1 MQLYYIPVLFVL
13 PSFLVLSSEAPQLLF
28 CWMLVPTQTGTCKPG
43 HINTQ
48 TGQILK
54 FFFFF
59 FAQPLQLCLE
69 IIRVLRGLCRFQLFS
84 MFIYSLMKTQLWRS
98 LGQKKACVWTSKK
111 NKYKN
116 SKSFTAQTS
125 TDELLNTFWE
135 AVCSKHMELIRRNQA
150 GLVVVLS
157 GYSTFWC
164 CPLVLL
170 MSRNDASLAGPLC

>member
-54 FFFFF
+54 LFFFFF
-59 FAQPLQLCLE
+59 CTTSSTLFRNHPSPERAVPLSVVFHVYLFINENSIME
-69 IIRVLRGLCRFQLFS
+69 ISRA
-84 MFIYSLMKTQLWRS
+84 
-98 LGQKKACVWTSKK
+98 KKACVWTSKK